1 MNFYKGPSLLN
12 LIEKDYEDKNSNN
25 FGTIAIV
32 QNVLRGEN
40 NDRLLTIKN
49 LNSRFSIGSPL
60 YNARTNQKIS
70 VRKYLKTLIQKNNSK
85 NETANIQ
92 INEKATLNN
101 SDILLKDV
109 NNLIHTSSIKVTY
122 VHISREIEVSKS
134 QRIQLNFRNQKFM
147 VSYLK

>member
-49 LNSRFSIGSPL
+49 LNSRFSMEVLCITPEL
-60 YNARTNQKIS
+60 IKIIC
-70 VRKYLKTLIQKNNSK
+70 KKN
-85 NETANIQ
+85 I
-92 INEKATLNN
+92 
-101 SDILLKDV
+101 
-109 NNLIHTSSIKVTY
+109 
-122 VHISREIEVSKS
+122 
-134 QRIQLNFRNQKFM
+134 
-147 VSYLK
+147 

>member
-70 VRKYLKTLIQKNNSK
+70 VRKIFKDFDSKKEIQK

-109 NNLIHTSSIKVTY
+109 NNLIHTSSKKLPMFIFQE
-122 VHISREIEVSKS
+122 R
-134 QRIQLNFRNQKFM
+134 LKFQNH
-147 VSYLK
+147 KEFN